1 MSPETAEQ
9 IVPAIVIVITYANAG
24 LPTGARE
31 SRFAGNVAERA
42 VAIVFKELRCW
53 RFSFRPL
60 LAKTGSIG
68 QVDIEPAVV
77 VIVKK
82 RDSASLGLDDVA
94 FVISTAPDV
103 GNVQASFVSYVY
115 ELHTRRLTRT
125 GRRLKNQFAP
135 PAPEWSCER
144 VHEGAAENEK

>member
-9 IVPAIVIVITYANAG
+9 IVPAVVIVITHANPS
-24 LPTGARE
+24 LPTGACEARLA
-31 SRFAGNVAERA
+31 SNVAERA
-42 VAIVFKELRCW
+42 VAIVFEKLGGW

-68 QVDIEPAVV
+68 QVHIEPAVV
-77 VIVKK
+77 VVVKE

-94 FVISTAPDV
+94 FVVNATPDV

-115 ELHTRRLTRT
+115 ELHRGRLIRT
-125 GRRLKNQFAP
+125 GRRLKNQSAP
-135 PAPEWSCER
+135 PTPERSCER
-144 VHEGAAENEK
+144 VHQGAAENKK